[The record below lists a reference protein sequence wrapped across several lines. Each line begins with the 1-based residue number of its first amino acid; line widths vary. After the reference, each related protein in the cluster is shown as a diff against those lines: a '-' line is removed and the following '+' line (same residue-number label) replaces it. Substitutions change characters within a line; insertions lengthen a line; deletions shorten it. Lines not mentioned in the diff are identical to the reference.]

1 MPDEHHG
8 QLQRLPHKGHHN
20 LKGSWNVPTCFGSFS
35 GGGLCLH
42 DGSNFASTTRRR
54 LQDAAYANGVIWDAR
69 KKFVIFDP
77 EVLHATQQR
86 RGFRIAVTAYSSR
99 MVTRL
104 DNDCKHLVSHYQ
116 PWTHLL
122 RFWQQNQRHL
132 LPRSSSIWV
141 ALSSLNPSSTILAAE
156 QTSSATT
163 GPLQDV
169 RLLDSKQTHTHTSRR
184 ALQSPSMTSG
194 WLKWRSFTRRQVT
207 HPKDAG
213 HPSWKVEAA
222 LNYSCPTFLS
232 LKPGGASSEV
242 YLRQTLTRS
251 IVHGRQWRSMQLNGS
266 HQGVRSR

>member
-104 DNDCKHLVSHYQ
+104 DNDCKRLVSHYQ

-141 ALSSLNPSSTILAAE
+141 ALSALNPSSTILAAE

-169 RLLDSKQTHTHTSRR
+169 RLLDSKQTHTHTHIPEGVTKSEYD
-184 ALQSPSMTSG
+184 
-194 WLKWRSFTRRQVT
+194 KWMAQVAKF
-207 HPKDAG
+207 HKAAG
-213 HPSWKVEAA
+213 HPSKR
-222 LNYSCPTFLS
+222 C
-232 LKPGGASSEV
+232 
-242 YLRQTLTRS
+242 RS
-251 IVHGRQWRSMQLNGS
+251 PQLEG
-266 HQGVRSR
+266 